1 MTDHVVSF
9 SGGMGSFAEAY
20 YCVQEFGK
28 ENVVLLF
35 CDTLTEDPDLY
46 RFLDECVAFLGCRF
60 VRLSR
65 ELSVWDLFKERK
77 FIANHRID
85 LCSAYLK
92 ET

>member
-1 MTDHVVSF
+1 MTDHIVSF

-46 RFLDECVAFLGCRF
+46 RFVDDCI
-60 VRLSR
+60 
-65 ELSVWDLFKERK
+65 K
-77 FIANHRID
+77 F
-85 LCSAYLK
+85 
-92 ET
+92 